1 MTLFDG
7 KDQAVEPT
15 LDTVKAKF
23 TKEDGTIDV
32 DGLLNKALHADKHI
46 PTIEGENANLRKEV
60 DSRLNYQDLLDRLE
74 SHRVQSASNPN
85 PDPDRDERDEG
96 TAITEDRISA
106 MLDEKLT
113 RKQQE
118 ALHASNVQ
126 YAKRELATAL
136 GTDWVQKLAKMAPDL
151 DMTQQEIEYLAAT
164 KPKAL
169 LRMVIPQTEGTQGSQ
184 GSSYTPPA
192 SRVNTSAMNTTTEKN
207 NRYYQDKLRKN
218 PKLAGDSTFVAEQMA
233 QARKLGE
240 AFFN

>member
-1 MTLFDG
+1 MTLFDD
-7 KDQAVEPT
+7 KDQQVEPT

-74 SHRVQSASNPN
+74 SYRVQSASS
-85 PDPDRDERDEG
+85 PDPDLDTDERDKENKV
-96 TAITEDRISA
+96 IEDHISR

-126 YAKRELATAL
+126 YAKRELASAL

-169 LRMVIPQTEGTQGSQ
+169 LRMVVPQATQTQ
-184 GSSYTPPA
+184 DQSYAPPA
-192 SRVNTSAMNTTTEKN
+192 SRMNTSAMNTTTEKN

>member
-7 KDQAVEPT
+7 KDQSVEPT

-74 SHRVQSASNPN
+74 SHRVQSASSSN
-85 PDPDRDERDEG
+85 PDPDTNERDEG
-96 TAITEDRISA
+96 TTITEDRISA

-118 ALHASNVQ
+118 ALQASNVQ
-126 YAKRELATAL
+126 YAKRELANAL

-169 LRMVIPQTEGTQGSQ
+169 LRMVVPQVEKRQDQ
-184 GSSYTPPA
+184 SYAPPA
-192 SRVNTSAMNTTTEKN
+192 SRMNTNAMSTSTEKN
-207 NRYYQDKLRKN
+207 NSYYQDKLRKN
-218 PKLAGDSTFVAEQMA
+218 PKLAGDSRFVAEQMA
-233 QARKLGE
+233 NAKKLGE

>member
-7 KDQAVEPT
+7 KDQSVEPT

-60 DSRLNYQDLLDRLE
+60 DSRLNYQDLLDKLD
-74 SHRVQSASNPN
+74 SYRVQSASSSN
-85 PDPDRDERDEG
+85 PDQDRDERDEG
-96 TAITEDRISA
+96 TKLTEDRISA

-113 RKQQE
+113 QKQHE
-118 ALHASNVQ
+118 ALRASNLQ
-126 YAKRELATAL
+126 YAKRELANTL
-136 GTDWVQKLAKMAPDL
+136 GSDWVQKLAKMAPDL
-151 DMTQQEIEYLAAT
+151 DMTQQEIDYLAAT

-169 LRMVIPQTEGTQGSQ
+169 LRMVAPQAAKTQEQSF
-184 GSSYTPPA
+184 SPPA
-192 SRVNTSAMNTTTEKN
+192 SRMNTSAMTPTGEKN
-207 NRYYQDKLRKN
+207 NSYYLDKLRKN
-218 PKLAGDSTFVAEQMA
+218 PKLASDPQFVAEQMA
-233 QARKLGE
+233 NAKKLGE